1 MMKNYVTGLQH
12 IGIPTNDL
20 KKRLYFTENP
30 PCDMEIKSWVN
41 EMGRGWYYNKY
52 NKNNN

>member
-1 MMKNYVTGLQH
+1 MTFE
-12 IGIPTNDL
+12 
-20 KKRLYFTENP
+20 KRLYFTENP

-52 NKNNN
+52 NIKKFPQYPYASY